1 MLERNHI
8 IKSRGRHT
16 RQRVAILLLAFA
28 WVSAAVSASPG
39 PLAQPDVAALPA
51 EVNRIA
57 ASVGGEIGLAAWRLD
72 GRGPRFLVNA
82 DKSFPMASTFKVAV
96 AGALFAKIDRGEL
109 ALDQMLPVPPGGHV
123 GTESIADPPPPP
135 RVGRPP
141 SQMIYPL
148 PTPREHHRTHV

>member
-96 AGALFAKIDRGEL
+96 AGGAVAKDR
-109 ALDQMLPVPPGGHV
+109 PGG
-123 GTESIADPPPPP
+123 AAP
-135 RVGRPP
+135 RHMEP
-141 SQMIYPL
+141 
-148 PTPREHHRTHV
+148 